1 MGLTDS
7 SKAVLK
13 GKIELLREQIEKANT
28 LIEDYN
34 QRIDVLQTE
43 RAKKM
48 ADREVLIK
56 QINDLKTD
64 TEKTN

>member
-13 GKIELLREQIEKANT
+13 GKIELLKEQIEKTST

-34 QRIDVLQTE
+34 QRIDVLQFE
-43 RAKKM
+43 RSKKIAEKDM
-48 ADREVLIK
+48 LVK
-56 QINDLKTD
+56 QLNDLKTD
-64 TEKTN
+64 TEKIN